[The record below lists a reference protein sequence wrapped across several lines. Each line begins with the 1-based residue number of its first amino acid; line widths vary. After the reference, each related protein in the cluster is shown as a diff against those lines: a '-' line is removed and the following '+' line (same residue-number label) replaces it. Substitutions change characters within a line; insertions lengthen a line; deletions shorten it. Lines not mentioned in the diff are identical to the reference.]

1 MEKWTGFWQRLS
13 FKYQIALRNIFRY
26 QMRMLMTII
35 GIFGCTALLITGFG
49 IRDSLTGIVA
59 TQYQKLI
66 HYDAVALLSPQIN
79 SEQQLAY
86 QKKVR
91 QHHDVRQTQ
100 LINYQT
106 VYVRSPKNAVN
117 QEVTAIAAPTYH
129 QLNHFITLKNPQQQ
143 PLNLQKLSGIVITQK
158 LAAAQHVEVG
168 DQLKFQDQLGH
179 HLHGRVAAISQM
191 YAGHFIFLAGT
202 QYRKIW
208 QQPLTAN
215 ALMIKNRQ
223 RSSIPLD
230 HLATWLNHQSATQGV
245 IRSDTIKDAVN
256 YILDGLNNLI
266 LIIIICSSLLAL
278 VVLYTLTN
286 INVDERK
293 RELATMKVLGFSQ
306 TEVVMSIFRETLFL
320 TGIGILLGFV
330 GGYGLH
336 HYIMQTLPPQ
346 NVMVLLRLK
355 PTNFLVS
362 TLMTFLFA
370 IIVMLIMAYK
380 IQKVD
385 MLAALK
391 ETD

>member
-1 MEKWTGFWQRLS
+1 M
-13 FKYQIALRNIFRY
+13 
-26 QMRMLMTII
+26 
-35 GIFGCTALLITGFG
+35 
-49 IRDSLTGIVA
+49 
-59 TQYQKLI
+59 
-66 HYDAVALLSPQIN
+66 
-79 SEQQLAY
+79 
-86 QKKVR
+86 
-91 QHHDVRQTQ
+91 
-100 LINYQT
+100 
-106 VYVRSPKNAVN
+106 
-117 QEVTAIAAPTYH
+117 
-129 QLNHFITLKNPQQQ
+129 
-143 PLNLQKLSGIVITQK
+143 
-158 LAAAQHVEVG
+158 
-168 DQLKFQDQLGH
+168 
-179 HLHGRVAAISQM
+179 AAISQM
-191 YAGHFIFLAGT
+191 YAGHFIFLAGP
-202 QYRKIW
+202 QYRRIW

-320 TGIGILLGFV
+320 TGIGILLGFA

-355 PTNFLVS
+355 PTNFLIS